1 VYNKVYGAVI
11 TTYIT
16 AIAVVY
22 IESEKYHKIPNR
34 KKNIIFKSD

>member
-22 IESEKYHKIPNR
+22 MENCNKFMHTVYNDSSNGVSI
-34 KKNIIFKSD
+34 

>member
-16 AIAVVY
+16 ATAAVY
-22 IESEKYHKIPNR
+22 IESGQTLQAVFHLVT
-34 KKNIIFKSD
+34 